1 MPAISARRNNA
12 VPARIVYTYIVVV
25 HEAAKSILPIRI
37 CTDCQICCKHCLK
50 EGSCS
55 AQPLLVG
62 CQRVDTTRHAGD
74 WQEGALLPSVHS
86 SSPVVNSTPPALHT
100 YLYPHVHMSM
110 KLLKVYFPIEFAQIA
125 KYLTLLEDRILQCSN
140 FG

>member
-1 MPAISARRNNA
+1 M
-12 VPARIVYTYIVVV
+12 
-25 HEAAKSILPIRI
+25 L
-37 CTDCQICCKHCLK
+37 DCLK

-55 AQPLLVG
+55 AQPLAG

-74 WQEGALLPSVHS
+74 WQEGALPPVHT

-100 YLYPHVHMSM
+100 YLYPHVHKSM
-110 KLLKVYFPIEFAQIA
+110 KLLKVYFPIAFVQIA

-140 FG
+140 SG